1 MEMRDCWNLAKSL
14 IPAAVIIATITVCAA
29 LLS

>member
-1 MEMRDCWNLAKSL
+1 MAKRDNWILAKSL

-29 LLS
+29 ALS